1 MKYPPAPLTPFLA
14 SLLCIRRRTHTLIEP
29 RESKDLNQLS
39 ASATTACSLFALS
52 LQRFRPLACLFSTAC
67 SLFCKNTR
75 GGGIPIRCVDSRRE
89 STKTPDAGDGSA
101 GYSGRVSLCDTSAFS
116 APLYPELRGVRYH
129 LHWFGSL
136 LCFHNLT
143 NPYVSRI
150 DKYVP
155 PFHKVTNPSPR
166 NLFLFTSIQNPRV
179 ATLPGLQSLPCVLCV
194 LCALCVKFFSS
205 SFALSI

>member
-1 MKYPPAPLTPFLA
+1 MKYPPAPLTPFFA
-14 SLLCIRRRTHTLIEP
+14 SLLCLRRGMHILSGP

-39 ASATTACSLFALS
+39 ARTTTACSLFALS
-52 LQRFRPLACLFSTAC
+52 LQRFRPLACLFSIAC
-67 SLFCKNTR
+67 SLFCKNTG
-75 GGGIPIRCVDSRRE
+75 GGGIPIRWVDSRRE
-89 STKTPDAGDGSA
+89 STKTPDAGDGS
-101 GYSGRVSLCDTSAFS
+101 GSYSGRVSLYDASAFS

-129 LHWFGSL
+129 LQKFRSL

-143 NPYVSRI
+143 NPSVSPI

-179 ATLPGLQSLPCVLCV
+179 STPPGLQSLLGALCALCV
-194 LCALCVKFFSS
+194 LCVKFFSS
-205 SFALSI
+205 FLALSI

>member
-1 MKYPPAPLTPFLA
+1 MKYPPAPLTPFLV
-14 SLLCIRRRTHTLIEP
+14 SLLCIRQRTHILSEQREP
-29 RESKDLNQLS
+29 EDLNQLS
-39 ASATTACSLFALS
+39 ARTTTPCRLFALS

-75 GGGIPIRCVDSRRE
+75 GGGISVRWVDSRQE

-101 GYSGRVSLCDTSAFS
+101 GHSGSVSLCDTSAFS
-116 APLYPELRGVRYH
+116 APLYPELRGARYH
-129 LHWFGSL
+129 LQAFGSL

-143 NPYVSRI
+143 NPSFSRI

-179 ATLPGLQSLPCVLCV
+179 STLPGLQSLLSA
-194 LCALCVKFFSS
+194 LCALSVLCVKFFSS
-205 SFALSI
+205 SDLI